1 MMGKGMKYAILLT
14 GLFVVLVLAACS
26 NGSSANTDGTETANA
41 DSKSTET
48 KNTDS
53 ETASET
59 TNSEEKLI
67 VYTNSNGDGRG
78 EWIVEEA
85 KNAGFNIEIVG
96 AGGGDATNRLISEKA
111 NPVADVVFG
120 LNHMFFEQLQAE
132 EVLTPYEPAWAS
144 EIEEGINDPENYY
157 HGLVKQALVLSY
169 NPEFVNEADAP
180 ENYLD
185 LANNEEFAGIYQARD
200 DLGSATAKVIVASIL
215 AQFEDTNGELGI
227 SDEGW
232 ETIARYYENGV
243 QIPEGEDYFTI
254 FASGDAPIGT
264 MISGELAAKQE
275 QYGTEPAFLHPEV
288 GTPQVV
294 ESIAIVDGTEQLEL
308 AQEFVDWYGSAEVQG
323 AFAAEFNAM
332 PANLEAQDQVT
343 DFQKE
348 IFADVKAQDIDW
360 AFVTEN
366 IDAWVEKL
374 ELEIF

>member
-1 MMGKGMKYAILLT
+1 MGKGMKYAILLT